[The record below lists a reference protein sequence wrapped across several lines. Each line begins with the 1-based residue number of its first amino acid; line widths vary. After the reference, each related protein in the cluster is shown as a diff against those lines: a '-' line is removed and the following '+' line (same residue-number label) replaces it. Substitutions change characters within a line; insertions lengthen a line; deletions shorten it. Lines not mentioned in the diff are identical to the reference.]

1 MDEIDTAGQPDMNQ
15 VFKGMTPVLNTLN
28 AWRIPK
34 MESHPVGIQLSLLFS
49 VLKF

>member
-1 MDEIDTAGQPDMNQ
+1 MDEIETAGQPDMNQ
-15 VFKGMTPVLNTLN
+15 VLGGMTPVLNTLS

-34 MESHPVGIQLSLLFS
+34 MESYWVGVQLNLLFS